1 MFRFILWLISAIFL
15 ITFLRGVI
23 GVIAR
28 ALTYM
33 LHPQQAPQR
42 GSSASNVP
50 LTGELKRDP
59 VCGTYI
65 STSTS
70 VKHGAG
76 SETVHFCSAAC
87 RDKFLASAT
96 TRGARS

>member
-1 MFRFILWLISAIFL
+1 MFRLILWLISAILL
-15 ITFLRGVI
+15 ISFLRSVI
-23 GVIAR
+23 GVVAKGLSAILNPR
-28 ALTYM
+28 QT
-33 LHPQQAPQR
+33 PPR
-42 GSSASNVP
+42 GPSAGTVP

-70 VKHGAG
+70 LKHGAG

>member
-1 MFRFILWLISAIFL
+1 MFRLILWLISAVLL
-15 ITFLRGVI
+15 ITFLRSVI

-28 ALTYM
+28 GLSFM
-33 LHPQQAPQR
+33 LNPQR
-42 GSSASNVP
+42 APRRGASAGTVP
-50 LTGELKRDP
+50 LTGEIKRDP

-70 VKHGAG
+70 LKHGAG
-76 SETVHFCSAAC
+76 ADTVHFCSAAC
-87 RDKFLASAT
+87 RDKFLASAA

>member
-1 MFRFILWLISAIFL
+1 MFRLILWLISAILL
-15 ITFLRGVI
+15 ITVLRGVI

-28 ALTYM
+28 GLTAM
-33 LHPQQAPQR
+33 LNPQQAPQR
-42 GSSASNVP
+42 GPSAGNVP

-65 STSTS
+65 STTTS
-70 VKHGAG
+70 LKHGAG
-76 SETVHFCSAAC
+76 ADTVHFCSAAC
-87 RDKFLASAT
+87 RDKFLASAA

>member
-1 MFRFILWLISAIFL
+1 MFRVIFYLLCAVFL

-23 GVIAR
+23 G
-28 ALTYM
+28 ALM
-33 LHPQQAPQR
+33 KGLSALLNPAQAPPR
-42 GSSASNVP
+42 GPAGGSVP

-65 STSTS
+65 ATSTS
-70 VKHGAG
+70 LKHMAG
-76 SETVHFCSAAC
+76 SETVYFCSAAC

-96 TRGARS
+96 QR

>member
-1 MFRFILWLISAIFL
+1 MFRLILWLIFAVVL

-23 GVIAR
+23 GVIAKG
-28 ALTYM
+28 LGM
-33 LHPQQAPQR
+33 LLNPQQPPRR
-42 GSSASNVP
+42 GTSANVP

-70 VKHGAG
+70 LKHGVGAD
-76 SETVHFCSAAC
+76 TVHFCSAAC
-87 RDKFLASAT
+87 RDKFLASAA
-96 TRGARS
+96 TRGARP